1 MNLTQKTIRRTDNTS
16 VLHRIY
22 ERIDWLIK
30 YYGSELSQK
39 QQTIQQLQAEV
50 DTLKKTLKD
59 KDGEI
64 VQLESKLHACSSDE
78 EGNRQL
84 INKLLA
90 DISKYENDIEWFKRT
105 YEKRSVLGL
114 FKQKFFK

>member
-1 MNLTQKTIRRTDNTS
+1 MNLTQKSIRRTDNTS

-22 ERIDWLIK
+22 ERLDWLIK
-30 YYGSELSQK
+30 YYGSELAQK
-39 QQTIQQLQAEV
+39 QQNIQQLQNEIEL
-50 DTLKKTLKD
+50 LKKTLAERD
-59 KDGEI
+59 ETI
-64 VQLESKLHACSSDE
+64 LELENKLNQCSSEE

-105 YEKRSVLGL
+105 YEHRSVLGL